1 MLVRDNVRYEWDIEK
16 NRVNLE
22 KHKIDFSKVENFEWN
37 TAVERRSDRFQEPR
51 WVAIGYLG
59 ERLHVV
65 VFTDRGETRRIISL
79 REASNKERREY
90 AQAQT
95 GR

>member
-1 MLVRDNVRYEWDIEK
+1 MLVRGNVRYEWDIEK

-22 KHKIDFSKVENFEWN
+22 KHKIDFSKVESFEWN

-59 ERLHVV
+59 KGFRWW
-65 VFTDRGETRRIISL
+65 FSRIAV
-79 REASNKERREY
+79 RH
-90 AQAQT
+90 
-95 GR
+95 GV

>member
-1 MLVRDNVRYEWDIEK
+1 MRYEWDIEK

-22 KHKIDFSKVENFEWN
+22 KHKIDFSEVENFEWN

-65 VFTDRGETRRIISL
+65 VFTDRGEVRRIISL

-90 AQAQT
+90 AQAQA

>member
-1 MLVRDNVRYEWDIEK
+1 MRYEWDIEK
-16 NRVNLE
+16 NRINLR
-22 KHKIDFSKVENFEWN
+22 KHKIDFSEVENFECN
-37 TAVERRSDRFQEPR
+37 TAVERRSDHFQEPR

-59 ERLHVV
+59 ERLHVA
-65 VFTDRGETRRIISL
+65 VFTDRGEIRRIVGL
-79 REASNKERREY
+79 REASNKERSEY